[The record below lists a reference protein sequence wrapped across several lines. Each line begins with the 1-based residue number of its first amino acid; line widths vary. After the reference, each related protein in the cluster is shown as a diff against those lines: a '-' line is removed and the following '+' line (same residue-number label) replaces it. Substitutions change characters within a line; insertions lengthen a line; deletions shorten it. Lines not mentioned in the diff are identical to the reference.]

1 MKKTGVLIQF
11 VYLIILALANNFLL
25 KRFPD
30 QSIAVTSVIFAVSV
44 FCGIITVK
52 IFGSRKNRGL
62 MIFAAIF
69 ISLEII
75 TPLLKEFL
83 MLI

>member
-1 MKKTGVLIQF
+1 MGILIQF

-30 QSIAVTSVIFAVSV
+30 QSIAVILVIFAVSV
-44 FCGIITVK
+44 LCGIITIK
-52 IFGSRKNRGL
+52 IFENKKNKGL

-75 TPLLKEFL
+75 SPLFEEFL

>member
-1 MKKTGVLIQF
+1 MNILIQF

-30 QSIAVTSVIFAVSV
+30 QSIAVTLAIFAVSIL
-44 FCGIITVK
+44 CGIITIK
-52 IFGSRKNRGL
+52 IFGNKKNKGL
-62 MIFAAIF
+62 MIFVAIF

-75 TPLLKEFL
+75 SPLFEEFL